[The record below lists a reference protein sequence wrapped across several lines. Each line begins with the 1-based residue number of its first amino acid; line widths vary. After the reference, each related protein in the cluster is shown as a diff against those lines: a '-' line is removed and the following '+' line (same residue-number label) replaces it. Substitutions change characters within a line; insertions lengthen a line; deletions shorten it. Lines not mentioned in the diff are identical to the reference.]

1 MRIRKKRERESKTE
15 NEKDE
20 GGKRER
26 KHVNK
31 DSMKIYFFISCYFI
45 FLIFFFLSFCCLI
58 YKSIYYRPRS
68 NFIFDFCWLI

>member
-15 NEKDE
+15 NEKEE

-45 FLIFFFLSFCCLI
+45 FLIFS
-58 YKSIYYRPRS
+58 SYRFAVL
-68 NFIFDFCWLI
+68 FINLFIIV